1 MNQNNPV
8 GIFDSGLGGLS
19 VLAEIRKSLPHE
31 DLLYIADSAHIPYGN
46 KSEDYIRE
54 RALLLTRFLSEQG
67 AKAIVVACNT
77 ATAAAVPLLR
87 EEFPQLPIVGMEP
100 ALKPAV
106 SATRTGTIGVLATEG
121 TLVSARFAALLSRY
135 ACTVD
140 VITQPCP
147 GLVEQVELSDL
158 DGPLTRALV
167 EQYIAPL
174 LERNADTLILGCT
187 HYPFLQPLIADIV
200 GPHISLIH
208 TGPAVAR
215 QLHRVLNQKHLLA
228 ASGRMG
234 QESFWTSGSPT
245 ALQAAVNK
253 LWNRTVTLMPLPA
266 LALPAGV

>member
-1 MNQNNPV
+1 MNQNNPI

-19 VLAEIRKSLPHE
+19 VLAEIRELLPRE
-31 DLLYIADSAHIPYGN
+31 DLLYIADSAHVPYGN
-46 KSEDYIRE
+46 KSEEYIRE
-54 RALLLTRFLSEQG
+54 RALFLTRFLSEQG

-87 EEFPQLPIVGMEP
+87 RELPHLPIIGMEP
-100 ALKPAV
+100 ALKPAA

-135 ACTVD
+135 ACAVD

-147 GLVEQVELSDL
+147 GLVEQVEQGDL

-174 LERNADTLILGCT
+174 LQRSADTLILGCT

-200 GPHISLIH
+200 GPHIRLIH

-215 QLHRVLNQKHLLA
+215 QLQRVLTESHLLS
-228 ASGRMG
+228 ASDRPG

-253 LWNRTVTLMPLPA
+253 LWNRSVMLMPLPA
-266 LALPAGV
+266 PALPAGA

>member
-1 MNQNNPV
+1 MNQNNPI

-19 VLAEIRKSLPHE
+19 VLAEIRKLMPHE
-31 DLLYIADSAHIPYGN
+31 DLLYIADSAHVPYGN

-54 RALLLTRFLSEQG
+54 RALFLTRFLGERG

-87 EEFPQLPIVGMEP
+87 QEFPQLPIIGMEP

-121 TLVSARFAALLSRY
+121 TLTSARFAALLSRY

-147 GLVEQVELSDL
+147 GLVEQVEQSDL
-158 DGPLTRALV
+158 DGPLTRALIM
-167 EQYIAPL
+167 QYTAPL

-187 HYPFLQPLIADIV
+187 HYPFLQPLIAEVV
-200 GPHISLIH
+200 GPHIRLIH

-215 QLHRVLNQKHLLA
+215 QLHRVLTDKQLLA
-228 ASGRMG
+228 TNRRAGR
-234 QESFWTSGSPT
+234 EDFWTSGSPM
-245 ALQAAVNK
+245 ALQPAVNK
-253 LWNRTVTLMPLPA
+253 LWNRVVTLMPLPA
-266 LALPAGV
+266 PAMPAGA